1 MKSPPSVLVVLV
13 ILGSAAVLLASAAP
27 AGDLGLVQQALE
39 ATDGSSIQ
47 GWAYTETIVGNDRE
61 TVRRFDPRRPEG
73 ERWSL
78 VSVDGRPPIES
89 ERREEAERRSSDRG
103 LSNAVELLQA
113 LVTGSTGDAEGGE
126 ISAMIKPGSLSLIE
140 ETTTYALYRFEPA
153 SDDDDDAKFQR
164 NFDRTL
170 KIVKDGPYVAF
181 VEMRSRGPFKPVFW
195 MKIKE
200 YVTTSTFEPVA
211 AGGPVLPR
219 TVTLRIVMRALLVKE
234 IRATV
239 EVSYGDYEYVG
250 E

>member
-47 GWAYTETIVGNDRE
+47 GWAYTETIVENGRE
-61 TVRRFDPRRPEG
+61 TVRRFDPRRPED

-78 VSVDGRPPIES
+78 VSVDARPPTER

-103 LSNAVELLQA
+103 SSN
-113 LVTGSTGDAEGGE
+113 TGSTGDAEEGE
-126 ISAMIKPGSLSLIE
+126 ISAMIKPGSLSLME
-140 ETTTYALYRFEPA
+140 ETPTYALYRFEPV

-164 NFDRTL
+164 NLDFTL
-170 KIVKDGPYVAF
+170 KIVKDVPYVASID
-181 VEMRSRGPFKPVFW
+181 MRSRGPFKPVFW
-195 MKIKE
+195 MKVKE
-200 YVTTSTFEPVA
+200 FVTTSTFEPVA

-219 TVTLRIVMRALLVKE
+219 TVTFRIVGRALLVKK